1 MDGIQSN
8 WGRRQL
14 PVRRGLILVLILAL
28 PWFLGGW
35 RVISGE
41 TINPR
46 LVQRIQDGKTTK
58 HEILAFF
65 GEPQEIDRTPEGPV
79 FHYKSFKDAPAMP
92 YDPDKREPNPQSTT
106 PFVLDP
112 DKQIKKAPLKTAG
125 KILRSTLTVRF
136 TPDGETAMSHE
147 YKEY

>member
-1 MDGIQSN
+1 MGGIRSN
-8 WGRRQL
+8 LGRRQL
-14 PVRRGLILVLILAL
+14 PARRGLILVLILAL

-35 RVISGE
+35 RAMHGE

-46 LVQRIQDGKTTK
+46 LVQRIQDGKTNK

-65 GEPQEIDRTPEGPV
+65 GEPQEIERTPAGAV

-92 YDPDKREPNPQSTT
+92 YDPDKRVPNPQSTT
-106 PFVLDP
+106 PFVLAP
-112 DKQIKKAPLKTAG
+112 DKQIKKAPLKTEG

-136 TPDGETAMSHE
+136 TPDGETVMSHE